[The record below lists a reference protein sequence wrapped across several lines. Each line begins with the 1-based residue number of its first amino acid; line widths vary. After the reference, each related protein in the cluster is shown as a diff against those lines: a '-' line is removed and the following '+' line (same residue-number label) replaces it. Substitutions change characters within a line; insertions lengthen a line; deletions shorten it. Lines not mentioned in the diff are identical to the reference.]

1 MQLVYHVATTVD
13 GFIAE
18 PDGSFARFPPAQDSA
33 TEYLAALADYSHVLM
48 GRKTYDVGRVQGV
61 LDPYPALETHVVS
74 RTLDEGLHPHVN
86 VVREDPVGFT
96 RALKAREGKAIYLC
110 GGGELAGALVSSGLV
125 DVLIVKQHPV
135 LFGRGVP
142 LLSGLAAPRTLHLT
156 SSRVHASGVVVLRYE
171 LG

>member
-18 PDGSFARFPPAQDSA
+18 PDGSYARFPPAEDSA
-33 TEYLAALADYSHVLM
+33 AEYLAALADYSHVLM
-48 GRKTYDVGRVQGV
+48 GRKTYDMGRVHGV

-74 RTLDEGLHPHVN
+74 RTLDEAIHPRVH

-96 RALKAREGKAIYLC
+96 RALKTKSGKAIYLC
-110 GGGELAGALVSSGLV
+110 GGGELAGALLSSGLV

-142 LLSGLAAPRTLHLT
+142 LLSGLAGPRTLRLT
-156 SSRVHASGVVVLRYE
+156 RSRVHASGVVVLRYE